1 MAEKQV
7 YNRFYTDEKWET
19 VNKENKHIM
28 EDFLEEL
35 KSKKYKQS
43 TIVQYTYD
51 LKYIFIYVL
60 DELKNKVI
68 TELSKKDF
76 RRFVLW
82 CQDKDMSSARINRL
96 KASIGSLLQFVEDDD
111 DYEDYNVN
119 QAKRVKGQP
128 KEEVRDKE
136 SYFITFEQCM
146 KIRDYLVKKE
156 DWQMA
161 CLLMVAWD
169 SAGRRNEIHQINK
182 ECFKKGLV
190 SNQVIGKRG
199 KKFNL
204 YIMPDTQELILK
216 WLEVRGEDTVDS
228 LWIINGEEMKYD
240 TMYTRF
246 VAFGKIISEI
256 EGKDIHTFSHMFR
269 HSRLQSLMEGTD
281 TRLGNK
287 KFTIEELMILANHNS
302 SQTTESYIMKDNK
315 DTINNLFGVA
325 IK

>member
-7 YNRFYTDEKWET
+7 YNRFYTDEKWER
-19 VNKENKHIM
+19 VNKENKDIM
-28 EDFLEEL
+28 EDYLEEL

-96 KASIGSLLQFVEDDD
+96 KASVGSLLQFVEDDD

-136 SYFITFEQCM
+136 SYFMTFEQCM
-146 KIRDYLVKKE
+146 KIREYLVNKE

-161 CLLMVAWD
+161 SLLMVAWD

-182 ECFKKGLV
+182 ECFTKGLV

-216 WLEVRGEDTVDS
+216 WLEVRGEDSVDS
-228 LWIINGEEMKYD
+228 LWVINGEEMKYD

-246 VAFGKIISEI
+246 VMFGKFLSEI
-256 EGKDIHTFSHMFR
+256 EGKEIHTFSHMFR

-287 KFTIEELMILANHNS
+287 KFTIEELMILANHS
-302 SQTTESYIMKDNK
+302 SSETTQNYVLKDNK
-315 DTINNLFGVA
+315 DTINNLFGVVV
-325 IK
+325 K

>member
-7 YNRFYTDEKWET
+7 YNKVYTDEKWQI
-19 VNKENKHIM
+19 VNKENKNIM
-28 EDFLEEL
+28 EDYLEEL

-96 KASIGSLLQFVEDDD
+96 KASVGSLLQFVEDDD

-136 SYFITFEQCM
+136 SYFMTFEQCM
-146 KIRDYLVKKE
+146 KIREYLVNKE

-161 CLLMVAWD
+161 SLLMVAWD

-182 ECFKKGLV
+182 ECFTKGLV

-204 YIMPDTQELILK
+204 YIMPDTQELVLK
-216 WLEVRGEDTVDS
+216 WLEVRGEDAVDS
-228 LWIINGEEMKYD
+228 LWVINGEEMKYD

-246 VAFGKIISEI
+246 VMFGKFLSEI
-256 EGKDIHTFSHMFR
+256 EGKEIHTFSHMFR

-287 KFTIEELMILANHNS
+287 KFTIEELMILANHS
-302 SQTTESYIMKDNK
+302 SSETTQSYVLRDNK
-315 DTINNLFGVA
+315 DTINNLFGVTV
-325 IK
+325 K

>member
-7 YNRFYTDEKWET
+7 YNKVYTDEKWEM
-19 VNKENKHIM
+19 VNKENKDIM
-28 EDFLEEL
+28 DDFLEEL
-35 KSKKYKQS
+35 KSKKYKHS
-43 TIVQYTYD
+43 TIHQYTYD
-51 LKYIFIYVL
+51 LRYIFIYIL

-96 KASIGSLLQFVEDDD
+96 KASVGSLLQFVEDDD
-111 DYEDYNVN
+111 DYEGYNVN

-128 KEEVRDKE
+128 REEVRDKE

-146 KIRDYLVKKE
+146 KIREYLVNKE

-161 CLLMVAWD
+161 SLLMVAWD

-182 ECFKKGLV
+182 ECFKNGLV

-216 WLEVRGEDTVDS
+216 WLEVRGEDSVDS
-228 LWIINGEEMKYD
+228 LWVINGEKMKYD

-246 VAFGKIISEI
+246 VMFGKILSEI
-256 EGKDIHTFSHMFR
+256 EGKEIHTFSHMFR

-287 KFTIEELMILANHNS
+287 KFTIEELMILANHQS
-302 SQTTESYIMKDNK
+302 SQTTQNYLMKDDK
-315 DTINNLFGVA
+315 DTINNLFGVTV
-325 IK
+325 K

>member
-7 YNRFYTDEKWET
+7 YNRFYTDEKWER
-19 VNKENKHIM
+19 VNKENKDIM
-28 EDFLEEL
+28 EDYLEEL

-96 KASIGSLLQFVEDDD
+96 KASVGSLLQFVEDDD

-136 SYFITFEQCM
+136 SYFMTFEQCM
-146 KIRDYLVKKE
+146 KIREYLVNKE

-161 CLLMVAWD
+161 SLLMVAWD

-182 ECFKKGLV
+182 ECFTKGLV

-216 WLEVRGEDTVDS
+216 WLEVRGEDSVDS
-228 LWIINGEEMKYD
+228 LWVINGEEMKYD

-246 VAFGKIISEI
+246 VMFGKFLSEI
-256 EGKDIHTFSHMFR
+256 EGKEIHTFSHMFR

-287 KFTIEELMILANHNS
+287 KFTIEELMILANHQS
-302 SQTTESYIMKDNK
+302 SQTTEGYILKDNK
-315 DTINNLFGVA
+315 DTINNLFGVVV
-325 IK
+325 K